1 MGVSSVLFHK
11 YTDNGVGGTCLGV
24 LLEVKDLVV
33 RFYTQEGVVYA
44 VNGVDYT
51 LNEGETLGVVGESGS
66 GKSVHLLAMMGL
78 IPQPPGKIERGQVL
92 FEGRDLLTMSPRE
105 IRSIR
110 GGQIAMVFQDPMTS
124 LNPYLR
130 VGTQI
135 IEAIRVH
142 KSVSARDARRR
153 TIELLDMVG
162 IADAAH
168 RVDDY
173 PHQFSGGMRQRVM
186 IAMALSCDPKLLIA
200 DEPTT
205 ALDVTIQ
212 AQIVDLVKDLKNELG
227 MAMIWV
233 THDLGVVAGLT
244 DTINVMY
251 SGLIVERGP
260 IEKVF
265 GDPANAYT
273 LGLLSSLPRV
283 DQRAGEQRIEQI
295 DGSPPDMR
303 IEPKADPFAPRNP
316 YATERCFQEVPPL
329 HPVDDQN
336 RDHTTRAWYDLR
348 KARSASTD
356 A

>member
-1 MGVSSVLFHK
+1 M
-11 YTDNGVGGTCLGV
+11 GV

-33 RFYTQEGVVYA
+33 RFHTQEGVVYA
-44 VNGVDYT
+44 VNGVDYQ

-78 IPQPPGKIERGQVL
+78 IPQPPGKIERGQVI
-92 FEGRDLLTMSPRE
+92 FEGRDLLKLSPKQ
-105 IRSIR
+105 IRAIR
-110 GGQIAMVFQDPMTS
+110 GDKVAMIFQDPMTS
-124 LNPYLR
+124 LNPVLR

-135 IEAIRVH
+135 TEAIRLH
-142 KSVSARDARRR
+142 KGLSQSAARKRA
-153 TIELLDMVG
+153 TKLLDLVG
-162 IADAAH
+162 IADAA
-168 RVDDY
+168 RRLDDY

-186 IAMALSCDPKLLIA
+186 IAMGLSCDPQLLIA

-212 AQIVDLVKDLKNELG
+212 AQIIDLVKDLKAELG

-233 THDLGVVAGLT
+233 THDLGVVAGIA

-251 SGLIVERGP
+251 GGMIVERGP

-273 LGLLSSLPRV
+273 LGLLNSLPRM
-283 DQRAGEQRIEQI
+283 DQRAADQRLEQI
-295 DGSPPDMR
+295 EGAPPDMR
-303 IEPKADPFAPRNP
+303 NEPVGDPFAPRNP
-316 YATERCFQEVPPL
+316 YATERCFKEIPPL
-329 HPVDDQN
+329 TPIDDHN
-336 RDHTTRAWYDLR
+336 PDHLTRSWYNLR
-348 KARSASTD
+348 EARQQTAQ